1 MPNIGL
7 NKTQADALNRHLAC
21 GKPSL
26 NGFLL
31 AALQF
36 GMYVTFAGRSLLNYV
51 RTDTGG
57 GDDTDV
63 ATYSFLSIDADL
75 DPYYVDGADKLLA
88 IRSSDA
94 TAVTAAGIVVASGST
109 PAALRLTCRDVNAA
123 NALGVSQEGS
133 LWIPTSAPW
142 SAQFEMSVPKNA
154 YAAGVAFQE
163 VGFMGAGDISTHF
176 IDAAKEFG
184 YVDGSTGDVAFVSLK
199 FAAGQGTLRV
209 RATAGGSI
217 STSAAFNI
225 PASGKHVYR
234 LEYGYASSGGTP
246 AIALFIDDVFVTSV
260 TATIA
265 GALQF
270 AARACH
276 GASYLAA
283 SHVPPVI
290 DLNLVAVAVY
300 S

>member
-1 MPNIGL
+1 MPNVGL

-26 NGFLL
+26 NGFFL
-31 AALQF
+31 AAKQN
-36 GMYVTFAGRSLLNYV
+36 GMFETFAGKDLVLADAV
-51 RTDTGG
+51 TRTL
-57 GDDTDV
+57 
-63 ATYSFLSIDADL
+63 LSIDAGL
-75 DPYYVDGADKLLA
+75 DPYFVSGADKLLA

-94 TAVTAAGIVVASGST
+94 TAVAAAGIVVASGST

-142 SAQFEMSVPKNA
+142 SAQFEMIVPKNA
-154 YAAGVAFQE
+154 YAVGVAFQE
-163 VGFMGAGDISTHF
+163 VGFMGAGNIATHF
-176 IDAAKEFG
+176 IDASKEFG
-184 YVDGSTGDVAFVSLK
+184 YVDGSADAPFVSLK

-217 STSAAFNI
+217 STSSAFNI

-260 TATIA
+260 AATIA

-283 SHVPPVI
+283 SHVPPVL

>member
-1 MPNIGL
+1 MPTVGL

-26 NGFLL
+26 NGFFL
-31 AALQF
+31 AAKQN
-36 GMYVTFAGRSLLNYV
+36 GMFETFAGKDLVLADAV
-51 RTDTGG
+51 TRTL
-57 GDDTDV
+57 
-63 ATYSFLSIDADL
+63 LSIDADL
-75 DPYYVDGADKLLA
+75 DPYFISNTDKLLA

-109 PAALRLTCRDVNAA
+109 PAALRLTCRDANAA

-133 LWIPTSAPW
+133 LWIPTSTPW
-142 SAQFEMSVPKNA
+142 SAQFEMIVPTNA
-154 YAAGVAFQE
+154 YAVGVAFQE
-163 VGFMGAGDISTHF
+163 VGFMGAGNIATHF
-176 IDAAKEFG
+176 IDASKEFG
-184 YVDGSTGDVAFVSLK
+184 YVDGSADAPFVSLK

-209 RATAGGSI
+209 RAAAGGSI
-217 STSAAFNI
+217 STSSAFNI

-234 LEYGYASSGGTP
+234 LEYGYSSAGGTP
-246 AIALFIDDVFVTSV
+246 AVALFIDDVFVTSV

-276 GASYLAA
+276 GATYSAT
-283 SHVPPVI
+283 SHIPPAL
-290 DLNLVAVAVY
+290 DLNLIGVAVY